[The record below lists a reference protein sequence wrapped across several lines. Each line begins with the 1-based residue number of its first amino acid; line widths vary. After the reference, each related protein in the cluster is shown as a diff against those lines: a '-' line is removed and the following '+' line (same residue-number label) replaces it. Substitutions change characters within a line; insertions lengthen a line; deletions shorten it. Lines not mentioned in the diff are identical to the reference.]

1 MYAHISGVYFTVFL
15 PDCPPHG
22 FTQKISIFFQKSA
35 QVVDLLSIPLLTSPD
50 MFRTAFRSS
59 FFYVSISQSMISGLL
74 ARLSWGILLK
84 DTDRGAQP
92 QIFAKGIVGGG
103 WICIGDSLRR
113 WYAIFLYP
121 TPVFL
126 NEKLK
131 TYTK

>member
-1 MYAHISGVYFTVFL
+1 MLVFL
-15 PDCPPHG
+15 R
-22 FTQKISIFFQKSA
+22 
-35 QVVDLLSIPLLTSPD
+35 VW
-50 MFRTAFRSS
+50 
-59 FFYVSISQSMISGLL
+59 SQDHLQ
-74 ARLSWGILLK
+74 LSWGILLK

-92 QIFAKGIVGGG
+92 QIFPKGIVGGG